1 MSRGGAITFDEFLRH
16 SDHRD
21 LSRKDL
27 VGLTG
32 YYLDEI
38 RGEEPFD
45 SNDII
50 QVVETSRESLK
61 SNHVGTYL
69 GRLVDDDGLL
79 TETDDKYRLT
89 YPGLDYYGEFVN
101 IPEHSR
107 EVRHESF
114 VEVTDI
120 DEEFYE
126 TLIRDINKC
135 YRIGVDDATFVLTRK
150 LLENLVI
157 DLLRRQYGDTK
168 SGVELFYNMENRQF
182 RKLSTLLENLED
194 NISDF
199 EHFSNRLDNDLIS
212 EMDEFRDSANAEAH
226 SVEVERTDEEMR
238 EYSRIATNAADTLL
252 YIRRELEIS
261 AQNSG

>member
-38 RGEEPFD
+38 RGEGTFD
-45 SNDII
+45 SKDII
-50 QVVETSRESLK
+50 QTVETSRESLN
-61 SNHVGTYL
+61 SGHVSTYL

-79 TETDDKYRLT
+79 TESNDEYRLA
-89 YPGLDYYGEFVN
+89 YPGLDYYGELVN

-107 EVRHESF
+107 EVRHGSF

-120 DEEFYE
+120 DEEYYE

-157 DLLRRQYGDTK
+157 DLLRRRYGDTK
-168 SGVELFYNMENRQF
+168 SGVELFYNLNNRQF
-182 RKLSTLLENLED
+182 QKFSKLLENLED
-194 NISDF
+194 NLVDF
-199 EHFSNRLDNDLIS
+199 EHFSNRMDSDLIS
-212 EMDEFRDSANAEAH
+212 EMNEFRDSANSEAH
-226 SVEVERTDEEMR
+226 SVEVERTDEEM
-238 EYSRIATNAADTLL
+238 EEFSRIATNAADTLL

-261 AQNSG
+261 AENNG

>member
-1 MSRGGAITFDEFLRH
+1 MSRGGTITFDEFLRH

-38 RGEEPFD
+38 RGEDTFD
-45 SNDII
+45 PGDIT
-50 QVVETSRESLK
+50 QTVRTSRESLN
-61 SNHVGTYL
+61 SGHVSTYL

-79 TETDDKYRLT
+79 TETDNEYRLT
-89 YPGLDYYGEFVN
+89 YPGLDYYGELVN

-107 EVRHESF
+107 EVRYESF
-114 VEVTDI
+114 VEVTDNG
-120 DEEFYE
+120 EEFYE

-168 SGVELFYNMENRQF
+168 SGVELFYNLENGQF
-182 RKLSTLLENLED
+182 RKFSNLLENLED
-194 NISDF
+194 NIGDF
-199 EHFSNRLDNDLIS
+199 EHFSNRIDRSLVS
-212 EMDEFRDSANAEAH
+212 EVDKFRDSANSEAH
-226 SVEVERTDEEMR
+226 SVEVERTDEEME

-252 YIRRELEIS
+252 YVRKELEIS
-261 AQNSG
+261 AENNG